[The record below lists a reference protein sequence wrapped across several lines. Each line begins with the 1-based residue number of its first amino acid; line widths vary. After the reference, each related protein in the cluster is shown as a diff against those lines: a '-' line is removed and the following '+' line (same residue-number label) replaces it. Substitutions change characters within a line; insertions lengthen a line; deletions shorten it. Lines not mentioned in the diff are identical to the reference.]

1 MTRDFR
7 QTLAVV
13 SADIKKMLEN
23 EPTAING
30 LLFRANR
37 AAKETLPDMPTDLV
51 GSMEGSEKII
61 EYLDPVDCYG
71 LEIPFDWDVP
81 METAGDHANDFSEE
95 PRAMLLSVDPV
106 PKGSV
111 FVYDEY
117 DATSAEGA
125 SIVRRM
131 FWVQASRP
139 VSKHPGAGVMHFM
152 MPFLDYDGT
161 FAGEPEPRNLSPSRD
176 ALFRN

>member
-1 MTRDFR
+1 MRTRDFR
-7 QTLAVV
+7 PTLSLV
-13 SADIKKMLEN
+13 SGDIKKMLEG
-23 EPTAING
+23 EPTAIKG

-37 AAKETLPDMPTDLV
+37 AAKEALPNVPTDLV
-51 GSMEGSEKII
+51 GSMEGSEQII
-61 EYLDPVDCYG
+61 EYLDPLDCYG
-71 LEIPFDWDVP
+71 MEIPFDWDIS

-131 FWVQASRP
+131 FLVQASRP
-139 VSKHPGAGVMHFM
+139 VSKHPGAGVIHFM
-152 MPFLDYDGT
+152 LPFMDYDGT
-161 FAGEPEPRNLSPSRD
+161 FAGEPEPEPEPEP
-176 ALFRN
+176 